1 MPELPEAE
9 YMVRRLR
16 ECAPAARITRV
27 RILRES
33 AAEGALARHARGLIT
48 GYGRRAKNVLIHL
61 DTGYTIRIQLG
72 MTGHV
77 YWTPNHR
84 RLPRFTRIAFIVETG
99 AALVFEDARVFGAAT
114 AHPTARLPEILADY
128 GPEPLDPTF
137 RWSDLQSAAHGL
149 RQPVKPFLMDQ
160 RRVAGL
166 GNIWAAEAL
175 FAARIHP
182 ARPVSTLDDQ
192 DWRALHRS
200 IRATLR
206 RAIANTFKVTSSPDE
221 FPEADLLTASV
232 YGRAGLPCRRCRT
245 PIVREIQAARAT
257 YYCPRCQPVAALP
270 ATPLT

>member
-182 ARPVSTLDDQ
+182 ARPVSTLGG
-192 DWRALHRS
+192 
-200 IRATLR
+200 
-206 RAIANTFKVTSSPDE
+206 E
-221 FPEADLLTASV
+221 
-232 YGRAGLPCRRCRT
+232 
-245 PIVREIQAARAT
+245 VREWLNRAVSKTVEPLRVPWVRIPPSPPDSESSFTADSLALAAPPQHLRLKL
-257 YYCPRCQPVAALP
+257 QPP
-270 ATPLT
+270 S